1 MKIVIRIFN
10 VVIMAISLAAAI
22 LLLAVPTI
30 TFKSRLS
37 LNVETF
43 SEFVPTTEYSDEFKI
58 SEMLGTETINLGINF
73 SIYPGDAPKLMSG
86 DKETINNALIEK
98 NANEM
103 LDTLRTPIELITDF
117 AIRAVIRKTVEKEIT
132 TQIENARDE
141 MHSASSAQDIMDD
154 AGLDDAYFA
163 HFADALYDAANKKG
177 ATVDSTGEVLYAQVD
192 DALAKAEEF
201 GASNTAEFT
210 EKREE
215 IKENMVKILSDLNLV
230 NPDGTLKPISQISF
244 IYIAEHF
251 KGELINAG
259 YDPAPLAQRADE
271 ETPDYA
277 DRILI
282 TYLYSIIP
290 DGFYSGAGTV
300 STIIFIS
307 IFVFVIL
314 WGLLFLITLLRTIS
328 KKPWTLFGPWF
339 WIIGLLQVVV
349 GIGLT
354 AFIKLYLPTLAPSLE
369 MGPIS
374 GFAVALR
381 TCTLIPSILYLVCL
395 AIAIPYL
402 VLKIMAKHQHREE
415 LAMEDEEED
424 E

>member
-10 VVIMAISLAAAI
+10 VVIMAISLAAAS
-22 LLLAVPTI
+22 LLLAMPTI

-43 SEFVPTTEYSDEFKI
+43 SEFVPKTEYSQDMKM
-58 SEMLGTETINLGINF
+58 SEMLGTDEINFGINF
-73 SIYPGDAPKLMSG
+73 SIYPADAPKLMSG
-86 DKETINNALIEK
+86 DKQTINNALIEK

-103 LDTLRTPIELITDF
+103 LSTLHTPINLITDF
-117 AIRAVIRKTVEKEIT
+117 SIRTVIRKTVEKEIR

-141 MHSASSAQDIMDD
+141 LHSASTAQDIMDD
-154 AGLDDAYFA
+154 AGLNDEYFA
-163 HFADALYDAANKKG
+163 HFADELYNAANAEG
-177 ATVDSTGEVLYAQVD
+177 ATVESAGKTLYEQVD
-192 DALAKAEEF
+192 DALAKAEDY
-201 GASNTAEFT
+201 GASNTAGFT
-210 EKREE
+210 EQREA
-215 IKENMVKILSDLNLV
+215 IQNNMVEILTDLDLV
-230 NPDGTLKPISQISF
+230 NADGTLKPISQISF
-244 IYIAEHF
+244 VYIAEHF
-251 KGELINAG
+251 KDELLKKS
-259 YDPAPLAQRADE
+259 YDEASVAQKEDE
-271 ETPDYA
+271 EIPQYA

-282 TYLYSIIP
+282 TYLYSMIP
-290 DGFYSGAGTV
+290 DDFYTGAGTV

-314 WGLLFLITLLRTIS
+314 WGLLFLITLLRTIG

-354 AFIKLYLPTLAPSLE
+354 VFIKFYAPTLAANVS
-369 MGPIS
+369 MGPIN
-374 GFAVALR
+374 GFAIALR

-402 VLKIMAKHQHREE
+402 VLKIIARNQHRAE
-415 LAMEDEEED
+415 LEMEED